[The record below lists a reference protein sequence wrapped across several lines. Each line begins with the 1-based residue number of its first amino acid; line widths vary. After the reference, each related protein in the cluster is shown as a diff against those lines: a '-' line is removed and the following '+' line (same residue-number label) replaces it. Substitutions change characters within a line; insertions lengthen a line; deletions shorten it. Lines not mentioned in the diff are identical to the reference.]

1 MEPFIF
7 FIKGIVVGFAVAAP
21 VGPVAVLCIRRTL
34 ANGLISG
41 FATGIGAAVAD
52 MFYGAVA
59 ALGIGFVADLL
70 AEHQIGFRILGG
82 VVLVFMAARML
93 RASPREQK
101 DNDTG
106 NRLGDFFSALVITGT
121 NPITLVAFGVVF
133 SAIGVATA
141 GENFNSGS
149 ALIAGVLVGATAWW
163 FALAGLTALFSRFV
177 GTFPILWVNRI
188 SAAIVLASGV
198 FVLIAAVA
206 PDSRLGRMVDLPA
219 AGQSAPS
226 STSKVR

>member
-41 FATGIGAAVAD
+41 FATGVGAAVAD

-70 AEHQIGFRILGG
+70 AEHQIAFRLLGG
-82 VVLVFMAARML
+82 VVLVFMATRML
-93 RASPREQK
+93 RATPPEHK

-106 NRLGDFFSALVITGT
+106 NRLGDFFSALVVTGT
-121 NPITLVAFGVVF
+121 NPVTLVAFGVVF

-141 GENFNSGS
+141 DDNIDSGS

-163 FALAGLTALFSRFV
+163 FSLAGLTALFSRFV

-188 SAAIVLASGV
+188 SAAIVLSSGV

-206 PDSRLGRMVDLPA
+206 PDSRPGRMVDLPTSA
-219 AGQSAPS
+219 QSAPS
-226 STSKVR
+226 STSRVR

>member
-1 MEPFIF
+1 MRMNGTHCLAGSMEPFIF

-101 DNDTG
+101 
-106 NRLGDFFSALVITGT
+106 GDPDVRGYTMATPCSSRHLILQLV
-121 NPITLVAFGVVF
+121 VC
-133 SAIGVATA
+133 
-141 GENFNSGS
+141 
-149 ALIAGVLVGATAWW
+149 
-163 FALAGLTALFSRFV
+163 
-177 GTFPILWVNRI
+177 
-188 SAAIVLASGV
+188 
-198 FVLIAAVA
+198 
-206 PDSRLGRMVDLPA
+206 DH
-219 AGQSAPS
+219 PS
-226 STSKVR
+226 SGRKICTPTPPP